1 MPPLNNTPGTN
12 HDYKKVEMIIKM
24 ALNHILT
31 LLAGPWQTWT
41 GYIRFQVT
49 LNNSLKKAPNS
60 SDEPVLSIH
69 ITDNLANL

>member
-49 LNNSLKKAPNS
+49 LNNS
-60 SDEPVLSIH
+60 
-69 ITDNLANL
+69 